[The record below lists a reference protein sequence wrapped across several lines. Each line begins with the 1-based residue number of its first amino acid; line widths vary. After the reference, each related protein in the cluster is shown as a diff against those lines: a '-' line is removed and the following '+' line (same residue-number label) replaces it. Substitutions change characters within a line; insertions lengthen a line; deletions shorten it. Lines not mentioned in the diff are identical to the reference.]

1 MNWTGGR
8 LQRHSKNKA
17 KSTDLARQKQYFA
30 AVRQRLQNGETVQG
44 APPFRPSF
52 LIRDRLTLANGTTP
66 FGQASQRH
74 TGHSKGKQRVL
85 DDYSSTAPLA
95 QRLSSMQ
102 KKPPSSHHRHS
113 AQTNHPQVSY
123 EAASED
129 EPSPRTRGD
138 AASSSSQ
145 NSATRKRGR
154 SRLEE
159 EDLLE
164 LSRKK
169 LLLQHDWI
177 GLPHSRPVQIS
188 FTSRQ
193 EKERIGKRRRIDS
206 GIEQR
211 QKMFGKMKQVDN
223 DYAHPRFISGA
234 LGVAPESISVRI
246 GHHALSTQVSVAPQD
261 PVRLRESVEQI
272 RQSSESMLF
281 DVEQRRLSQPQ
292 GSGLTERRVEQDPR
306 SRVGMNHTQ
315 EQEVSGSHALPVC
328 ISDDTDI
335 SEDSASALDED
346 MGESESTNET
356 ADAAIEEGLGVQQL
370 LDRLNGQDSGDDQ
383 HDDDHGHSP
392 IPPVR
397 EYQPPPAP
405 FRLVFESS
413 SNHNGVLPSD
423 SPWESIP
430 RDDTLGAFVD
440 HADRNSSP
448 SDTGEAD
455 PKMPNFVNV
464 HTTQARQPSFQEID
478 EVRPL
483 GKDIQDA
490 DAPWRQLFSI
500 PSSNSAFAIDELDT
514 DNVSSGHDSFHSINA
529 SLATTRDAE
538 FKTLRPAQSLFEAES
553 SASIHNSP
561 SASFR
566 MITRLEVQPQRETNT
581 IEAHIAQPRRI
592 TEKKQS
598 NHNEYWR
605 KFVFGDE
612 DEDDDDDKTTAAQP
626 TTSAWPSSSPKQNH
640 RSAKPNLTSKSSME
654 THTSTRDA
662 SPAFRPRAVPSIW
675 EYHSSK
681 AHASTTAALSMKNNV
696 SNPSDSSAETDGP
709 VKSKARGRSGNSHRV
724 GNKEMAH
731 DPSPD
736 LRQQNAGAAQGRSV
750 VMFERLDRFG
760 AGDVS
765 RIGKGVCDGKGKA
778 VAVTGGRGRGGSKPE
793 DRVVCAGDAREERS
807 GRFVQSEKARKWED
821 RACL

>member
-52 LIRDRLTLANGTTP
+52 LIRDRMTLANGTTP
-66 FGQASQRH
+66 FGQGSQRH

-102 KKPPSSHHRHS
+102 KCPVTVTSRNQPARQRKPPSSHHRHS
-113 AQTNHPQVSY
+113 AQSY

-177 GLPHSRPVQIS
+177 GLAHSRPVQIS

-206 GIEQR
+206 DIEQR
-211 QKMFGKMKQVDN
+211 QKMFGKIKQVDN
-223 DYAHPRFISGA
+223 DYAHPPFMSGA

-315 EQEVSGSHALPVC
+315 EQDVSGSHALPVC

-397 EYQPPPAP
+397 EYQPPLAP

-423 SPWESIP
+423 SPLESIP

-483 GKDIQDA
+483 GTDIQDA

-514 DNVSSGHDSFHSINA
+514 DN
-529 SLATTRDAE
+529 
-538 FKTLRPAQSLFEAES
+538 
-553 SASIHNSP
+553 
-561 SASFR
+561 
-566 MITRLEVQPQRETNT
+566 ETNT

-592 TEKKQS
+592 TEKSQS

-612 DEDDDDDKTTAAQP
+612 DEDNDEDDDEEDDKTTAAQP
-626 TTSAWPSSSPKQNH
+626 TTSDWPSSSPKQNH

-750 VMFERLDRFG
+750 VMFERTDRFG

-765 RIGKGVCDGKGKA
+765 RIGKGMCDGKGKA